1 MLQQGPIESQDSEVR
16 DHLFLFY
23 CNVCELVGPDS
34 AQVLP
39 CPSNDTAS
47 LS

>member
-1 MLQQGPIESQDSEVR
+1 MFHQGPVESQDTEVR

-34 AQVLP
+34 SQVPL
-39 CPSNDTAS
+39 S
-47 LS
+47 LSNITTALS